1 MSQNFED
8 SVQNIKRTILNHNK
22 AMPQPKN
29 QRVIKFDV
37 AQNVHNVHP
46 IQQHALPSK
55 FLKISSNYRIR
66 CCKIVLD
73 SMLPYLVVYVRM
85 LLKGNSHFPLFYWV
99 QLKTQQK
106 NHLKW
111 THFVFQKNT
120 QAKNSGY
127 QQDFL
132 LKMKSVINF
141 LSQQKSAPM
150 KNIAP
155 IITQKMQQKV
165 WA

>member
-66 CCKIVLD
+66 CVAKLCQIACCPSCLCTHVVERKQPLSFVLLGATQNSTKKKSFKMD
-73 SMLPYLVVYVRM
+73 SFC
-85 LLKGNSHFPLFYWV
+85 LLKKYSG
-99 QLKTQQK
+99 QQF
-106 NHLKW
+106 W
-111 THFVFQKNT
+111 NT
-120 QAKNSGY
+120 SKI
-127 QQDFL
+127 FC
-132 LKMKSVINF
+132 
-141 LSQQKSAPM
+141 
-150 KNIAP
+150 
-155 IITQKMQQKV
+155 
-165 WA
+165 

>member
-85 LLKGNSHFPLFYWV
+85 LLKGNSHFPGV
-99 QLKTQQK
+99 CKMHSRQSRCKVGK
-106 NHLKW
+106 VRAK
-111 THFVFQKNT
+111 
-120 QAKNSGY
+120 QAKQAEICGVC
-127 QQDFL
+127 FC
-132 LKMKSVINF
+132 IF
-141 LSQQKSAPM
+141 F
-150 KNIAP
+150 
-155 IITQKMQQKV
+155 IIRGAK
-165 WA
+165 